1 MSHNRNKKAAVLT
14 GLTVLM
20 GAEVSSVEAATYT
33 VDVAPPSAVGGSP
46 TGLSATIN
54 ANQFNGPGTLTGV
67 MFDLMSTITPSGL
80 VGGFGGT
87 PPTSVSVNGHTL
99 DSTTSSSS
107 FNFDVTDNLVFAN
120 AAFYSGSGTFPIALQ
135 LGEYGCEEQNSCS
148 FSWTGTLEVTFDTT
162 TTPLP
167 ASLPLLATGLGGL
180 GLAAWRARRKQKS
193 AT

>member
-1 MSHNRNKKAAVLT
+1 MSHNRIKKAAVLT
-14 GLTVLM
+14 GLTALM
-20 GAEVSSVEAATYT
+20 GAEVSSVEAASYT
-33 VDVAPPSAVGGSP
+33 VDISPLAAIGGSVAV
-46 TGLSATIN
+46 SATIN

-67 MFDLMSTITPSGL
+67 TFDLTSTITPNGL

-87 PPTSVSVNGHTL
+87 PPTSVKVNGHTL
-99 DSTTSSSS
+99 GSTTSFPG

-120 AAFYSGSGTFPIALQ
+120 AAFYSGSSTFPIALQ
-135 LGEYGCEEQNSCS
+135 LGEYGCEEQNMCA

-162 TTPLP
+162 ATPLP

-180 GLAAWRARRKQKS
+180 GLAAWRSRRKQKS